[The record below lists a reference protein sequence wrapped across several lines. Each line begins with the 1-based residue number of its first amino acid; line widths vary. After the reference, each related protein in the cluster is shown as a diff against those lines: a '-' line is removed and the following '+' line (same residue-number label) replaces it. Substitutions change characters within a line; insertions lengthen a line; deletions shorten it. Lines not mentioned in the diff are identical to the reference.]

1 MGVYFFKQMI
11 LTKTNNNYTHEL
23 FGSLTTI
30 INENNEVFFIS
41 SEIAKILDQEN
52 KNLLRRLDTDEII
65 KLNYEDSKLI
75 LKQDNIHSS
84 GIILLTESG
93 LYKTISNTRKLSVIE
108 KNEFIN
114 WCKTFNLG
122 IFDFIKL
129 YSPQETEFFY
139 QLKQALN
146 PFYLELKLQYFC
158 DKYKIDAYIESYNIA
173 IEFDENNHNNYDKN
187 KEIIRENFIKE
198 KLKCRFIRVSN
209 FNTNSYNIGLVI
221 KQIFNI

>member
-1 MGVYFFKQMI
+1 MN
-11 LTKTNNNYTHEL
+11 LTKTENQFTHPI
-23 FGSLTTI
+23 FGELTTI
-30 INENNEVFFIS
+30 INTDNEVFFIS
-41 SEIAKILDQEN
+41 NQVSSILDYS
-52 KNLLRRLDTDEII
+52 KNANMLEKLDSDEII

-84 GIILLTESG
+84 GITLLTELG

-187 KEIIRENFIKE
+187 KEIIRENFIKN
-198 KLKCRFIRVSN
+198 KLKCRFIRISN